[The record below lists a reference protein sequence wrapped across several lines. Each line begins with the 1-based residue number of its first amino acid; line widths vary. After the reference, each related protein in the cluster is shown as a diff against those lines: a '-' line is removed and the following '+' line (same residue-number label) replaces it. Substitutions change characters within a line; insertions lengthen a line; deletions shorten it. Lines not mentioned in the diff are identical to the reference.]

1 MYILVIKQ
9 ELEDSGQSDSMM
21 SANYRI
27 KQTQVI
33 NTRPHGVIIIITTCL
48 TVNCLATVSGLMFM

>member
-33 NTRPHGVIIIITTCL
+33 NTPHGVVIIITTCS
-48 TVNCLATVSGLMFM
+48 TINCLGTVSELMFM